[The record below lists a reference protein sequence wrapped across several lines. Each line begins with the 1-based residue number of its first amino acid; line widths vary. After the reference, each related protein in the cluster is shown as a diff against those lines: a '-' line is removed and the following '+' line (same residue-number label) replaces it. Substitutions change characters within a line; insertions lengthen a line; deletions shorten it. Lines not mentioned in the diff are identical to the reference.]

1 MPKRRPNQ
9 EGSFYFRKRDKRWV
23 AFFNGQTQ
31 TDRVKELAWAKFQQM
46 KAAASAGYD
55 HQRAKSQLATVESL
69 CERLFHSGMSASTV
83 TQYRAGLVYLLP
95 YLGGTPIDKLT
106 AADVR
111 RWLELLDRKH
121 AQDKT
126 RIRQVAYDMLSR
138 ACKLAEADGLIA
150 KNPIRGVKRPAS
162 RRKAINPPTL
172 DEAVKIMQATTG
184 DRESVAVALGLWA
197 GLRPCEIFGLRWSR
211 IDWRR
216 KVLLVDQAAVESS
229 SVKLQDHSK
238 TAAAYR
244 EVPIIPQL
252 LQVLK
257 DRNAQAIQEGLLD
270 AANPDADSLVISTG
284 KGTPISRSTFL
295 SRYWKPLLNR
305 LGLSDRPFYST
316 RHSCATMLVASGIP
330 MQVVAKIVGHR
341 DPKTTMQ
348 TYSHV
353 LPGDAEKVVAAL
365 SALYDSHENQD
376 SLTAEDVPRQR
387 GRK

>member
-83 TQYRAGLVYLLP
+83 TQYRAGLAYLMP

-150 KNPIRGVKRPAS
+150 KNPIRGVKRPTS

-216 KVLLVDQAAVESS
+216 KVLLIDQAAVESS

-257 DRNAQAIQEGLLD
+257 DRKAQAIEEGLLD
-270 AANPDADSLVISTG
+270 AASPDIDSLVISTG
-284 KGTPISRSTFL
+284 KGTPLSRSTFL
-295 SRYWKPLLNR
+295 SRYWKPLLQR
-305 LGLSDRPFYST
+305 LGLTDRPFYST

-365 SALYDSHENQD
+365 SALYD
-376 SLTAEDVPRQR
+376 AEL
-387 GRK
+387 K